1 MDARITIFIEENG
14 AEYVAKFEGV
24 SEVYVYGVG
33 DTVQE
38 AVKDLFSMAEDAR
51 AEFTADLNNGVLG
64 EHLKCELDILN
75 ELLGE

>member
-1 MDARITIFIEENG
+1 MDFTIKLRWRSSDGWNRWEATISET
-14 AEYVAKFEGV
+14 AEVF
-24 SEVYVYGVG
+24 GVG

-38 AVKDLFSMAEDAR
+38 AVKDLFNMAEDVR

-64 EHLKCELDILN
+64 EHLKCELDTLN